1 MNGLELPRVE
11 RSQIVSYKTLVSAI
25 GLATML
31 SLSAPAHAYLDPATG
46 SIILQAL
53 IGAVAGA
60 TLFFRTSL
68 YRVKALFSRS
78 KPSGDE

>member
-1 MNGLELPRVE
+1 MI
-11 RSQIVSYKTLVSAI
+11 S
-25 GLATML
+25 LAGFVVML